1 MDILKKQKTLTLD
14 VWGGLG
20 DNLQVSTIPRRF
32 YEKFGYKGV
41 YISNSVPWRNKEIKE
56 LVWDLNPYIAGFTD
70 KKGVNIADAGL
81 IQYDG
86 TTHWIANMEK
96 IYQFTAPF
104 SKTPEIY
111 YDMSSK
117 DNFNVCN
124 KIIVDLT
131 ASNENNTMDKTNYRK
146 NMKKYFDQLQDKIT
160 IVRLN
165 NIKTDKTFIDYT
177 DEIISS
183 KNYEFIDINNIYE
196 YCQIIKNCKKYICSF
211 SGNHCLAA
219 AIRKDFT
226 CFAPNIYY
234 NMKYFIFESQIT
246 YALI

>member
-1 MDILKKQKTLTLD
+1 METLKQRTLILD

-56 LVWDLNPYIAGFTD
+56 LVWGTNPFIAGFTD

-81 IQYDG
+81 IRYDG
-86 TTHWIANMEK
+86 VTHWIANMEK
-96 IYQFTAPF
+96 IYQFDTPF
-104 SKTPEIY
+104 SKRPEIY
-111 YDMSSK
+111 YNISNK
-117 DNFNVCN
+117 DNFNVSD

-131 ASNENNTMDKTNYRK
+131 SSNENNTMDKPVHRK
-146 NMKKYFDQLQDKIT
+146 NMKKYFDQLEEKIT
-160 IVRLN
+160 LVKLN
-165 NIKTDKTFIDYT
+165 NIKNDKSFTDYTNEIVSNKEIDY
-177 DEIISS
+177 I
-183 KNYEFIDINNIYE
+183 NINNIYE
-196 YCQIIKNCKKYICSF
+196 YSEIIKHCKKYICSF

-219 AIRKDFT
+219 AIREDLV

-234 NMKYFIFESQIT
+234 NMKYFIFEGKIT